1 MTVLL
6 LAILLVSGYGLFQLI
21 YQRRAHD
28 QFEAD
33 RRRRYAHMYT

>member
-1 MTVLL
+1 MTIFV

-28 QFEAD
+28 QLEAD
-33 RRRRYAHMYT
+33 RRRRYAHMYS